1 VKPLPRRAL
10 VSVYD
15 KTGVVALAR
24 RLASLGF
31 QILSTGGTAEA
42 LRKDGLEV
50 TDVSRHTGQPEI
62 LGGRVKTLHPRIHGG
77 LLGDPSE
84 PSHRADMERSSIEPI
99 GLAVV
104 NLYPFRSVAAKPDA
118 PLGEL
123 IEMIDIGGP
132 AMIRSAAKNHAAVGV
147 LVDPADYGPA
157 MDEIEK
163 TGGLSE
169 ETRRRLAAKAFAHTA
184 AYDADIRDTLARRF
198 AAVDR
203 PGGAKESGT
212 AGSSAETP
220 ATGAESGFPP
230 AIRLE
235 FTRKQS
241 LRYGEN
247 PHQKGALYVSPAPTA
262 GTVAQARQLQGKE
275 LSYNN
280 LLDLDAAWRLVR
292 EFGPPAA
299 VIVKHNNPC
308 GVACAETLAEAF
320 EEARK
325 TDPVSAFGGI
335 VAFNRELDAGGAAAA
350 AGIFLECLIA
360 PAISAGARDALKAK
374 TGLRVLEAGTPD
386 ASATAALDLRSL
398 SGGLLVQDAD
408 TGNADVA
415 AAKVVTRR
423 APTAEERR
431 ALAFAWKVAKHVKS
445 NAIVIARG
453 ERTLGVGAG
462 QMSRVDSVRLAV
474 GKAQE
479 PVAGGVLASDAFFPF
494 RDGLD
499 EAAKAGVTAVVQ
511 PGGSIRDEEI
521 IAAAD
526 EHGIAMVV
534 TGLRHFRH

>member
-1 VKPLPRRAL
+1 MKPLPRRAL

-42 LRKDGLEV
+42 LRRDGLEV
-50 TDVSRHTGQPEI
+50 TEVSRHTGQPEI

-77 LLGDPSE
+77 LLGDPSD
-84 PSHRADMERSSIEPI
+84 PAHRADLERSAIDPI

-104 NLYPFRSVAAKPDA
+104 NLYPFRSVAARPDA

-157 MDEIEK
+157 LDEIEK

-198 AAVDR
+198 AALDP
-203 PGGAKESGT
+203 PGGT
-212 AGSSAETP
+212 QD
-220 ATGAESGFPP
+220 TGAGPASPGAAEFPP

-247 PHQKGALYVSPAPTA
+247 PHQKGALYVSPAAVA
-262 GTVAQARQLQGKE
+262 GSVAQARQVQGKE

-292 EFGPPAA
+292 EFDRPAA

-308 GVACAETLAEAF
+308 GVACAATLAEAF
-320 EEARK
+320 EEARR

-350 AGIFLECLIA
+350 ARIFLECLIA
-360 PAISAGARDALKAK
+360 PSIAAGARDALQAK

-386 ASATAALDLRSL
+386 PSATPAFDLRSL

-415 AAKVVTRR
+415 AANVVTRR

-474 GKAQE
+474 GKSQE

-526 EHGIAMVV
+526 EHGMAMVV
-534 TGLRHFRH
+534 TALRHFRH

>member
-1 VKPLPRRAL
+1 VTALPRRAL
-10 VSVYD
+10 LSVYD
-15 KTGVVALAR
+15 KTGVVDLAR
-24 RLASLGF
+24 RLAGLGF
-31 QILSTGGTAEA
+31 EILSTGGTAEA
-42 LRKDGLEV
+42 LRRAGLEV

-77 LLGDPSE
+77 LLGNPSE
-84 PSHRADMERSSIEPI
+84 PSHRADMERSAIEPI

-104 NLYPFRSVAAKPDA
+104 NLYPFRAVAAKADA
-118 PLGEL
+118 ALADL

-147 LVDPADYGPA
+147 LVDPADYAPA
-157 MDEIEK
+157 ADEIEK

-169 ETRRRLAAKAFAHTA
+169 ATRRRLAAKAFAHTA

-198 AAVDR
+198 AALDGAGDR
-203 PGGAKESGT
+203 PGAGAGAAE
-212 AGSSAETP
+212 AGHAAAEFP
-220 ATGAESGFPP
+220 ATL
-230 AIRLE
+230 RLE
-235 FTRKQS
+235 FERRQS

-247 PHQKGALYVSPAPTA
+247 PHQRGALYVAPAAA

-292 EFGPPAA
+292 EFDRPAA
-299 VIVKHNNPC
+299 IIVKHNNPC
-308 GVACAETLAEAF
+308 GAACAATPTEAF
-320 EEARK
+320 EAARR

-335 VAFNRELDAGGAAAA
+335 VAFNRELDASGAAAA

-360 PAISAGARDALKAK
+360 PSISSGAREALRAK
-374 TGLRVLEAGTPD
+374 TGLRVLEAGTPGT
-386 ASATAALDLRSL
+386 SGSTLFDLRSI
-398 SGGLLVQDAD
+398 SGGLLVQDPDDGQAD
-408 TGNADVA
+408 VGNAR
-415 AAKVVTRR
+415 VVTRR
-423 APTAEERR
+423 APTPEERR

-445 NAIVIARG
+445 NAIVIARD
-453 ERTLGVGAG
+453 ERTLGIGAG

-474 GKAQE
+474 GKSQE
-479 PVAGGVLASDAFFPF
+479 PVPGGVLASDAFFPF

-511 PGGSIRDEEI
+511 PGGSIRDDEI
-521 IAAAD
+521 VAAAD
-526 EHGIAMVV
+526 EHGLAMIV

>member
-1 VKPLPRRAL
+1 MKPVPRRAL

-42 LRKDGLEV
+42 LRRDGLEV

-84 PSHRADMERSSIEPI
+84 PLHRADMERSAIEPI

-118 PLGEL
+118 PLAEL

-147 LVDPADYGPA
+147 LVDPADYGPVL
-157 MDEIEK
+157 DEIET
-163 TGGLSE
+163 TGGLSD
-169 ETRRRLAAKAFAHTA
+169 ETRRRLAARAFAHTA

-198 AAVDR
+198 AALGR
-203 PGGAKESGT
+203 PGGTKD
-212 AGSSAETP
+212 
-220 ATGAESGFPP
+220 TGAGAAAPEAAAEFPP

-247 PHQKGALYVSPAPTA
+247 PHQKGALYVSPAAAA
-262 GTVAQARQLQGKE
+262 GTVAQARQLQGKG

-292 EFGPPAA
+292 EFDRPAA

-308 GVACAETLAEAF
+308 GVACAATLSTAF
-320 EEARK
+320 EEARR

-360 PAISAGARDALKAK
+360 PSISAGAREALQAK

-386 ASATAALDLRSL
+386 PSATPAFDLRSL

-408 TGNADVA
+408 TGNADVT

-423 APTAEERR
+423 APTAEERG

-526 EHGIAMVV
+526 EHGLAMIV

>member
-1 VKPLPRRAL
+1 VKPLARRAL

-15 KTGVVALAR
+15 KTGVVELAR
-24 RLASLGF
+24 RLAGLGF

-42 LRKDGLEV
+42 LRRAGLDVTEV
-50 TDVSRHTGQPEI
+50 SGHTGQPEI

-77 LLGDPSE
+77 LLGNPSE

-104 NLYPFRSVAAKPDA
+104 NLYPFRTVAAKPDA
-118 PLGEL
+118 ALADL

-157 MDEIEK
+157 LDEIET

-169 ETRRRLAAKAFAHTA
+169 ATRRRLAARAFAHTA

-198 AAVDR
+198 AALDGPEGTR
-203 PGGAKESGT
+203 ESGL
-212 AGSSAETP
+212 E
-220 ATGAESGFPP
+220 FPP
-230 AIRLE
+230 TLRLE
-235 FTRKQS
+235 FHRRQS

-247 PHQKGALYVSPAPTA
+247 PHQRGALYVAPAEAP
-262 GTVAQARQLQGKE
+262 GSVAQARQIQGKE

-280 LLDLDAAWRLVR
+280 LLDLDAAWRLAR
-292 EFGPPAA
+292 EFDRPAA

-308 GVACAETLAEAF
+308 GAACAATLAEAF
-320 EEARK
+320 EAARR

-335 VAFNRELDAGGAAAA
+335 VAFNRELDAAGAAAA
-350 AGIFLECLIA
+350 AGIFLECVIA
-360 PAISAGARDALKAK
+360 PSIAPGAREALQAK
-374 TGLRVLEAGTPD
+374 TGLRVLEAGTPGP
-386 ASATAALDLRSL
+386 TAAAGFDLRSI
-398 SGGLLVQDAD
+398 SGGLLVQDPDA
-408 TGNADVA
+408 GHADVES
-415 AAKVVTRR
+415 AKVVTRR
-423 APTAEERR
+423 APTAEEHR

-474 GKAQE
+474 GKSQE

-521 IAAAD
+521 VAAAD
-526 EHGIAMVV
+526 EHGLAMIV

>member
-1 VKPLPRRAL
+1 MKPLPRRAL

-42 LRKDGLEV
+42 LRRDGLDV

-84 PSHRADMERSSIEPI
+84 ASHRADMERSSIEPI

-104 NLYPFRSVAAKPDA
+104 NLYPFRSVAAQPDA

-147 LVDPADYGPA
+147 LVDPGDYGPA
-157 MDEIEK
+157 LDEIEK
-163 TGGLSE
+163 TGGLSD

-184 AYDADIRDTLARRF
+184 AYDADIRDTLSRRF
-198 AAVDR
+198 AALDR
-203 PGGAKESGT
+203 PR
-212 AGSSAETP
+212 AGDAAAAPDAAAE
-220 ATGAESGFPP
+220 FPET
-230 AIRLE
+230 IRLE

-247 PHQKGALYVSPAPTA
+247 PHQKGALYVSPAPVA
-262 GTVAQARQLQGKE
+262 GTVAQARQVQGKE

-292 EFGPPAA
+292 EFARPAA

-308 GVACAETLAEAF
+308 GVACAATLAEAF

-360 PAISAGARDALKAK
+360 PSIAPGARDALQAK

-386 ASATAALDLRSL
+386 ASATAAFDVRSL

-408 TGNADVA
+408 GGNADVA

-445 NAIVIARG
+445 NAIVVARG

-526 EHGIAMVV
+526 EHGLAMVV

>member
-1 VKPLPRRAL
+1 MPRRAL

-24 RLASLGF
+24 RLAGLGF

-42 LRKDGLEV
+42 LRRDGLEV

-84 PSHRADMERSSIEPI
+84 PSHRADMERSQIEPI

-118 PLGEL
+118 SLGEL

-157 MDEIEK
+157 ADEIEK

-198 AAVDR
+198 AAQEGTPDR
-203 PGGAKESGT
+203 GGAPE
-212 AGSSAETP
+212 
-220 ATGAESGFPP
+220 FPQT
-230 AIRLE
+230 IHLE
-235 FTRKQS
+235 FHRRQS

-247 PHQKGALYVSPAPTA
+247 PHQKGALYVSPARAP

-292 EFGPPAA
+292 EFDRPAA

-308 GVACAETLAEAF
+308 GVACAATLAEAF
-320 EEARK
+320 EEARR

-335 VAFNRELDAGGAAAA
+335 VAFNRELDAGAAGAAT
-350 AGIFLECLIA
+350 GIFLECLIA
-360 PAISAGARDALKAK
+360 PSIAAAARDALQAK
-374 TGLRVLEAGTPD
+374 TALRVLEAGTPD
-386 ASATAALDLRSL
+386 PSATAPFDVRSV
-398 SGGLLVQDAD
+398 SGGLLVQDFD
-408 TGNADVA
+408 TGDADVA
-415 AAKVVTRR
+415 GARVVTRR

-431 ALAFAWKVAKHVKS
+431 ALVFAWKVAKHVKS

-474 GKAQE
+474 GKSQE
-479 PVAGGVLASDAFFPF
+479 PVSGGVLASDAFFPF

-521 IAAAD
+521 VAAAD
-526 EHGIAMVV
+526 EHGLAMVV